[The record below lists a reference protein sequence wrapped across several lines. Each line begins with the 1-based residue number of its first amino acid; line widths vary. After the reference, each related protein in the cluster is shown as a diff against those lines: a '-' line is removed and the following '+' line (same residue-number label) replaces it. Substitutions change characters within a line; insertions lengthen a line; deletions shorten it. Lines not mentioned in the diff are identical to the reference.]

1 MTTAGPFQVAASA
14 DDAFEKGGGTGFT
27 SAGIQIAIVST
38 RTSGS
43 EGNGGFR
50 FNSVNVPTGATID
63 TVDLELYA
71 INSGDNLDAN
81 VTANLVADAADFSTD
96 PDVTTRIA
104 SAATVAT
111 TLWVHGF
118 APIGF
123 LGSNSSDGLDMNA
136 IIQEIIDQG
145 APWVDGN
152 DLVMLVA
159 GTSSGGRRGDK
170 IFAVRSYDGNTAQAA
185 RLTIDYTGGGGGPA
199 VLASRRRLSGTGR

>member
-14 DDAFEKGGGTGFT
+14 DDAGEGQDGTGFS
-27 SAGIQIAIVST
+27 SAKIQIEIISSRISSSQT
-38 RTSGS
+38 
-43 EGNGGFR
+43 NGGFR

-63 TVDLELYA
+63 TVDFELYN
-71 INSGDNLDAN
+71 INSGTNLDAD

-118 APIGF
+118 APVGF
-123 LGSNSSDGLDMNA
+123 LGSNSSDFLDMNA
-136 IIQEIIDQG
+136 IIQEIIDQA

-170 IFAVRSYDGNTAQAA
+170 LFPVRSYDGNAAEAA

-199 VLASRRRLSGTGR
+199 VLASRRLLSGTGR